1 MAKDSKKREEKRV
14 MKLRFETKVVPL
26 HVVKKC
32 YIRKQRKEQQKAT
45 KNIIYLS
52 KVEKKYK

>member
-26 HVVKKC
+26 HVVKKR

>member
-1 MAKDSKKREEKRV
+1 MAKVFKDRKTV